1 MSRINLS
8 RSVLITDSPDNRVW
22 LSAIL
27 LPRLMKSIVGTGE
40 DALLYLNG
48 GADDLLTLKANIEAY
63 RKIQIRARRLVDV
76 RTFSTQL

>member
-27 LPRLMKSIVGTGE
+27 LPKLMKSIVGTGE

-63 RKIQIRARRLVDV
+63 RKIQIRTRRLVDV